1 MMKSARG
8 EPIVCTGLKVARGG
22 IGFTPRRSDRF
33 VHQFEP

>member
-1 MMKSARG
+1 MTESARG
-8 EPIVCTGLKVARGG
+8 EPIAEQRPEMARRV